1 MNVKYLYKIA
11 IVWTLLQCSIIDVF
25 ALNGIVYNPTASTS
39 TFTTIGAPATTA
51 TSGTPI
57 PASTDEQ
64 WAGPFAPT
72 GFNFNYGGVAY
83 NSFYISSN
91 GFISLK
97 NVATGATPA
106 NDLSTASSTIIAP
119 LWDDLATSSNGRV
132 AWSYSVG
139 VGVLTVEWMAML
151 WDKTGTQPCISF
163 QAKLNTASGN
173 VIFAYTRNIVLQP
186 AVTPTGSTNITIPG
200 GTGLL
205 TAGMTVTGTGIPGGT
220 TISSVNS
227 GTQITISNATTSGI
241 TSLTFGALPGTTV
254 TNGSASIGLVGY
266 CVGDY
271 YSQTSSSTY
280 SAGSWG
286 KTVLFNNVNLRPSN
300 NQVYT
305 WAPATPTWTPANDTC
320 GSATTITFNPGA
332 LTTLTDQTI
341 VMARQVTMASANPG
355 LPGGWA
361 AQTFSND
368 VWYTFT
374 KPIGITSFELYI
386 DNTCPTSFTTSMAVY
401 TGGCGAFSLVAS
413 DNNSNTNST
422 NNPYLLITGQSCTT
436 AITYWVRVES
446 DQDNWVGNF
455 NITLRPP
462 GTGTN
467 CGGPAD
473 NSNDITCYF
482 TANGS
487 YNTSTLGWTMN
498 NFGFGYNIDTPAV
511 APGTRSLS
519 GQDYVF
525 QFTPPSAGCY
535 DLSLFNTTSST
546 NPGIFVYLGCPGTSN
561 VIAFSLGA
569 GGTAL
574 NINNLTL
581 STGTYY
587 IVIDNDTSVAA
598 STNFAFSIQNSAVS
612 APLNDLCS
620 NAAVVTPT
628 VGSSCTGATNYTVS
642 CATPTP
648 INVANFPPP
657 GCAGF
662 VDGATGDVWFTMTSV
677 SANAHSISVQPGTT
691 GTAATDLGMAV
702 YTSPSGCGGPM
713 SLVAC
718 DDNSAGL
725 NMPALTVVPGGAGV
739 VYYIRVWSNS
749 GATPGTFRICAISG
763 CTPLNDLCA
772 NATPLVLG
780 VNATYQTNVCA
791 TGVGPNDTGVPSC
804 WDSGSLNTVW
814 YSVVASS
821 TSMKIRTRLRTLT
834 DSQIAVYSG
843 TCGGVMTQIGCND
856 NFTLCSS
863 GGGRNSDVTITGLTI
878 GTTYYIRVDGRN
890 AATGTFDI
898 MAVDGAASFPPIPDQ
913 DCDLASTVC
922 SNTSSIADP
931 GYTGSGNIC
940 DLQGGTCLFSAEA
953 AGVWYSFSTTST
965 APGQTLQF
973 TITAN
978 NGFSDYDFQLWE
990 VTGVSNPCNLIQTN
1004 PTSASFPFR
1013 SCNYSAVSTSG
1024 LNIVAAGTTSTS
1036 QTASVS
1042 GGWNSAYNLTNGTTQ
1057 QFILLV
1063 SHFSNYAGGATSG
1076 FSLNFPVSTPIN
1088 IGAPTVQFWKSNAAN
1103 TTWQPA
1109 TLTTNWDPGCLTTMS
1124 SCTAGPGTIVIQPGP
1139 NQPIIAANT
1148 SVRNLII
1155 SAGATL
1161 TINPGI
1167 TLTICGDL
1175 TNNGTLS
1182 CGNNS
1187 TILFTGSANQNIS
1200 GTFTGTSALWHC
1212 TMGKSSGNLTPNAN
1226 MDIRGNLTLNT
1237 GGTWQPNTRYFR
1249 IGGNFTNAN
1258 GIGSHGASSGTYE
1271 FNGGAAQLFTNNT
1284 ANITL
1289 NNVTMNQ
1296 SVASSL
1302 TLAGTNPNMI
1312 LSNVLTLTQGK
1323 IITGAAL
1330 VDLLSSSPAAC
1341 TIGNISSY
1349 VEGNLRRQIAAA
1361 TFTYDYPVG
1370 DATKGYQRSII
1381 VFSTAPSSTYQLT
1394 GYFTSWAG
1402 PPVGP
1407 AANECIS
1414 RTYDVIPALD
1424 NGYWT
1429 FTTPA
1434 ASGTTGTYHMRLMNL
1449 NYTNSG
1455 GASGWTIMKYPIST
1469 SGPWQLQVGSSCFA
1483 ASTVNDAR
1491 RLGMVDFNAQFAT
1504 AQSQDPLPI
1513 ELLSFT
1519 VEPKAVGNLCRWS
1532 TASETNNEYFNL
1544 ERSFDGDVFKT
1555 INRVEGYGVGSTTE
1569 TRYYSYLDGEVC
1581 KGIVYYRLKQVD
1593 IDGHFSY
1600 SDVIAVNCNKSNTD
1614 VAVYPNPANF
1624 SITYTF
1630 FEETDGNVTMEV
1642 LDMVGKIV
1650 LQETH
1655 DVKRGYNTI
1664 ESSVNN
1670 LSTGVYYLKLIRPD
1684 GESEAPRMV
1693 RFMKK

>member
-132 AWSYSVG
+132 AWSYSG
-139 VGVLTVEWMAML
+139 GVLTVEWMAML

-173 VIFAYTRNIVLQP
+173 VIFAYTRNIVLL
-186 AVTPTGSTNITIPG
+186 AGTTPTGSTNITIPG

-205 TAGMTVTGTGIPGGT
+205 TAGMTVTGTGIPAGT
-220 TISSVNS
+220 TITSVNS
-227 GTQITISNATTSGI
+227 GTQITINNATTSAIG
-241 TSLTFGALPGTTV
+241 SLTFGALPGTTV

-305 WAPATPTWTPANDTC
+305 WAPGSPTWTPANDTC

-498 NFGFGYNIDTPAV
+498 NSGFGYNIDTPAV

-535 DLSLFNTTSST
+535 DLSLFNTTSNT

-587 IVIDNDTSVAA
+587 IVIDNDTSVAP

-612 APLNDLCS
+612 APPNDLCS
-620 NAAVVTPT
+620 NAAVVTPI
-628 VGSSCTGATNYTVS
+628 VGSTCTGATNYTVS

-648 INVANFPPP
+648 VNVANFPPP

-677 SANAHSISVQPGTT
+677 SANAHSISIQPGTT

-763 CTPLNDLCA
+763 CTPLNDLCV

-1024 LNIVAAGTTSTS
+1024 LNIAAGTTSTS

-1063 SHFSNYAGGATSG
+1063 SHFSNFAGGATSG
-1076 FSLNFPVSTPIN
+1076 FSLDFPVSTPIN
-1088 IGAPTVQFWKSNAAN
+1088 IGAPTVQYWKSNAAN

-1124 SCTAGPGTIVIQPGP
+1124 SCAAGPGTIVIQPGP
-1139 NQPIIAANT
+1139 NQPIITANT
-1148 SVRNLII
+1148 SVKNLII

-1187 TILFTGSANQNIS
+1187 TIFFTGSANQNIS

-1483 ASTVNDAR
+1483 ASTVTDAR

-1519 VEPKAVGNLCRWS
+1519 VEPEAVGNLCRWS
-1532 TASETNNEYFNL
+1532 TASETNNDYFSL
-1544 ERSFDGDVFKT
+1544 ERSLDGDLFKA
-1555 INRVEGYGVGSTTE
+1555 INRAEGYGVGSTTE
-1569 TRYYSYLDGEVC
+1569 TRHYSYLDSEVC

-1630 FEETDGNVTMEV
+1630 FEETDGNVTMEL

-1684 GESEAPRMV
+1684 GETEAPRMV